1 MKTITFAVPC
11 YNSSEYM
18 DKCISSLLTVGEDA
32 EILIIN
38 DGSNKDDTAQ
48 KADEYQAKYPGICR
62 AVHKENG
69 GHGDAVYS
77 GITNASGLFFKVVD
91 SDDWLDEDS
100 LGRLMQA
107 IKAQAEKNDLPDLI
121 ITNYVYERVHEGKR
135 HTNSFA
141 KILPEGRI
149 FSWDEMGRFNQ
160 SHYLTMHT
168 LTYRTEVLRESG
180 VTFPKHTFYV
190 DNIYAYIPL
199 THVEKLYYIDCD
211 MYRYFI
217 GRDDQSVN
225 ESNMIKRLDQQ
236 LLVNRLLIDSKKPAE
251 AKYPMQKKY
260 IMHYLMSMMMVSSI
274 FCMLAG
280 EEQNGAEKKKEIW
293 KYLREKDPDTY
304 KILRKKALGIAL
316 NVRSK
321 LGFDF
326 DIMVYRILNRIYK
339 FN

>member
-1 MKTITFAVPC
+1 MKLITFTVPC

-32 EILIIN
+32 EILIVD

-48 KADEYQAKYPGICR
+48 KADEYQAKYPTICR

-69 GHGDAVYS
+69 GHGDAVYCS
-77 GITNASGLFFKVVD
+77 ITNATGLFFKVVD
-91 SDDWLDEDS
+91 SDDWLDEDA
-100 LGRLMQA
+100 LKQLMQA
-107 IKAQAEKNDLPDLI
+107 IKIQEKKADLPDLI
-121 ITNYVYERVHEGKR
+121 ITNYVYERVHEGKH

-141 KILPEGRI
+141 KVLPEGRI
-149 FSWDEMGRFNQ
+149 FSWEEMGKFNQ

-168 LTYRTEVLRESG
+168 LTYRTEVLRKSG

-199 THVEKLYYIDCD
+199 TYVEKLYYINCD

-225 ESNMIKRLDQQ
+225 EANMIKRLDQQ
-236 LLVNRLLIDSKKPAE
+236 LSVNKILIDSKKPAE
-251 AKYPMQKKY
+251 AKYRMQKKY

-280 EEQNGAEKKKEIW
+280 EEQNGAKKKEEIW
-293 KYLREKDPDTY
+293 NYLKEKDPDTY
-304 KILRKKALGIAL
+304 RKLRKNALGIAL
-316 NVRSK
+316 NTQSK
-321 LGFDF
+321 LGCEF
-326 DIMVYRILNRIYK
+326 DILVYRLMNKIYK